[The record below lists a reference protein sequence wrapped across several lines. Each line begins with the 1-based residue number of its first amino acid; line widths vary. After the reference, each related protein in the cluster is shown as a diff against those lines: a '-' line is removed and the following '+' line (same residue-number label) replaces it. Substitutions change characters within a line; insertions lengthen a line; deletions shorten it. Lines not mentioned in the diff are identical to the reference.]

1 MKKLFFAFCA
11 TTLLIVA
18 LSSFT
23 KKAVLT
29 KTTKAN
35 GDIHNVDGR
44 LIGKWMWTKGSSGV
58 YYDNNGTYKGS
69 AYGFATQYNIEAD
82 GMGTC
87 FSHIH
92 STIGAGSSLEVNIS
106 YNGFYE
112 SDDQG
117 HLGFFPTS
125 GTYQSSSGTNRPL
138 RPDELWDVKAN
149 KGKCFLSQK
158 LVITKQGE
166 RECFKVTANDG
177 TVDTFFKMK

>member
-1 MKKLFFAFCA
+1 MKKFFFASCA
-11 TTLLIVA
+11 ATLLIVA

-23 KKAVLT
+23 KKAALL
-29 KTTKAN
+29 KTDKGS
-35 GDIHNVDGR
+35 GDIHNVDQR
-44 LIGKWMWTKGSSGV
+44 LIGKWMWTKGSSGA

-69 AYGFATQYNIEAD
+69 SYGFATQYNIGAD

-106 YNGFYE
+106 YKGFYE

-125 GTYQSSSGTNRPL
+125 GTYQSSSGTNRSL
-138 RPDELWDVKAN
+138 RPDELWDVKTN

-177 TVDTFFKMK
+177 TVDTFFKMQ

>member
-1 MKKLFFAFCA
+1 MKKFLFLASA
-11 TTLLIVA
+11 AALLIVSA
-18 LSSFT
+18 SSFT
-23 KKAVLT
+23 NNAAVNGH
-29 KTTKAN
+29 KTDTA
-35 GDIHNVDGR
+35 IHNIDGR
-44 LIGKWMWTKGSSGV
+44 LVGKWMWTKGSSGA

-69 AYGFATQYNIEAD
+69 AYGFATQYNINAD
-82 GMGTC
+82 GSGTC
-87 FSHIH
+87 FSHVH
-92 STIGAGSSLEVNIS
+92 STLGVGTSLEVNIS

-117 HLGFFPTS
+117 HLGFFPIS

-138 RPDELWDVKAN
+138 RADELWDVKTN

-166 RECFKVTANDG
+166 RDCFKVTATDG

>member
-11 TTLLIVA
+11 AALLIAA
-18 LSSFT
+18 LSGFT
-23 KKAVLT
+23 KKDALA
-29 KTTKAN
+29 KANKVN

-44 LIGKWMWTKGSSGV
+44 LVGKWMWTKGSAGA

-69 AYGFATQYNIEAD
+69 AYGFATQYNIAAD
-82 GMGTC
+82 GSGTC

-106 YNGFYE
+106 YTGFYE

-125 GTYQSSSGTNRPL
+125 GTYQSSSGMARPL
-138 RPDELWDVKAN
+138 RADELWDVKAN

-166 RECFKVTANDG
+166 RDCFKVTASDG